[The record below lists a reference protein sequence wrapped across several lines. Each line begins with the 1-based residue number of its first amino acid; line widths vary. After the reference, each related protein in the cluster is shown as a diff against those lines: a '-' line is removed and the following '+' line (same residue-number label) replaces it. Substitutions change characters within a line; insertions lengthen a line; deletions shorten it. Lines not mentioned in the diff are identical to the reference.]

1 MIRLIHIL
9 PVLVPLSAAL
19 WIGVRSRSGERSIAR
34 IAGTTTVVSWLTF
47 LGIVF
52 MRGAG
57 FLSREISLGSLYRS
71 GSYSF
76 DLSFTLDTKAQ
87 VLLGLSVFLVW
98 IMVRFSQVY
107 LHREEGF
114 GRFFRTLFLAQ
125 SGIALLATAGNLDLL
140 FVGWEWIGIS
150 SFLLIGFYRER
161 VNPVWN
167 AFRVYVIYRICD
179 VGILLGAFLEHHGQ
193 EGVLQHPLGPWLLG
207 LAVLLPAAGKSAQFP
222 FSFWLPRALEGPTPS
237 SAVFYGALS
246 IHAGVFLL
254 LRTSSH
260 WMPFSGVRV
269 AIFCVG
275 LISLVVGTL
284 IGRAQANIKG
294 QIGYAAIAQV
304 GVMFMEVALGL
315 ENLVLWHMVSHA
327 ILRTFQ
333 FLTSPSAV
341 AHFIRFPVPDQKSS
355 LFGWLNH
362 AWIRRLSIGEFFL
375 EEWFHRYLI
384 HPLRI
389 LGRYAWI
396 VFGMGVFGLLLHFEH
411 AYQIMAL
418 ALSWL
423 GFSSRSSRWTFAWTL
438 LSVVCI
444 VIGGGTH
451 ADEMGPVLGLCLSG
465 VIPGLLLWSSARPTL
480 RFYGWLCLIGFPLT
494 PFFIGEDLLLHEVSR
509 GGLPGMLMFFVV
521 FALNGI
527 QFARCFVEDVWLP
540 KTRGY

>member
-1 MIRLIHIL
+1 MIHLL
-9 PVLVPLSAAL
+9 PVLVPLVSAL
-19 WIGVRSRSGERSIAR
+19 VIGLCAQSGERVIAK
-34 IAGTTTVVSWLTF
+34 IAGITTVVSWMVF
-47 LGIVF
+47 LSILILRSTGIVP
-52 MRGAG
+52 
-57 FLSREISLGSLYRS
+57 EDVSLGSLFRS

-76 DLSFTLDTKAQ
+76 EMAFTLDTKAL
-87 VLLGLSVFLVW
+87 VFLGLSVFLVW
-98 IMVRFSQVY
+98 IMVRFSRVY

-125 SGIALLATAGNLDLL
+125 AGIALLATAGNLDLL
-140 FVGWEWIGIS
+140 FVGWELIGIS

-161 VNPVWN
+161 ANPVWN

-193 EGVLQHPLGPWLLG
+193 EGVLQHPLGLWVLG

-260 WMPFSGVRV
+260 WMVFPGVRV

-275 LISLVVGTL
+275 LFSLIIGTL

-304 GVMFMEVALGL
+304 GVMFMEVSLGL
-315 ENLVLWHMVSHA
+315 ETLVLLHMVSHA

-341 AHFIRFPVPDQKSS
+341 AHFVRYPVPDRKAST
-355 LFGWLNH
+355 FGWWNH

-375 EEWFHRYLI
+375 EDAFQRVLI
-384 HPLRI
+384 RPFRR
-389 LGRYAWI
+389 LGQNYWL
-396 VFGMGVFGLLLHFEH
+396 VFTVCGIGILLLPSQ
-411 AYQIMAL
+411 AYQVFAL

-423 GFSSRSSRWTFAWTL
+423 GFASGSSRRTFLLTL
-438 LSVVCI
+438 LSLI
-444 VIGGGTH
+444 FMIAAGGAHGDPYDP
-451 ADEMGPVLGLCLSG
+451 ALWLCFSG
-465 VIPGLLLWSSARPTL
+465 VIPGVLLWSSTRPTL
-480 RFYGWLCLIGFPLT
+480 QFYGWLCLIGFPLT
-494 PFFIGEDLLLHEVSR
+494 PFFIGEDLLLHEASR
-509 GGLPGMLMFFVV
+509 GGLSGMLLFFSV

-527 QFARCFVEDVWLP
+527 QFARCFVEKTWLP
-540 KTRGY
+540 RSRGF